1 MTTLERAIHQC
12 QLAGAC
18 DLLRTNMTTTEL
30 CLLMHSPEGIEFL
43 LKGIPTIDMWRYI
56 TEEYQ
61 ETLVSNNIY
70 LDSGLVELDGTPQSV
85 IALGRTTLVARPDQ
99 LELYHYT
106 ALHGASAEI
115 HASGW
120 AVVRVETDKQ
130 SHSLV
135 VTEDR
140 AIAL

>member
-18 DLLRTNMTTTEL
+18 DLLRTNMTLSEL
-30 CLLMHSPEGIEFL
+30 CHLMHSPQGIEFL
-43 LKGIPTIDMWRYI
+43 LKSIPTIEMWRYLA
-56 TEEYQ
+56 EEYQ
-61 ETLVSNNIY
+61 ETLVSNHIY
-70 LDSGLVELDGTPQSV
+70 LDSGLVELDGTPKSV
-85 IALGRTTLVARPDQ
+85 IALGRTTLLARPDQ
-99 LELYHYT
+99 LDLYHYT
-106 ALHGASAEI
+106 ALHGASAEVR
-115 HASGW
+115 ATGW
-120 AVVRVETDKQ
+120 AVVRVETDNE